1 MDAPGYPAVQP
12 MSLKEYVFAYRIP
25 LLFGVVSLVCIA
37 FSIILLVKSTQTV
50 VPIRFESA
58 SGVGSPASSA
68 ANFKAILVD
77 IEGAVAAPGVV
88 SLLPGSRVEDAIMA
102 AGGLKTTADTE
113 YIAKNINRAMK
124 VTDGMKI
131 YIPEA
136 GEDQTSHNPGT
147 VVATPGTSSQNGVL
161 ISVNM
166 ATMAQ
171 LDSLPGVGPV
181 TAQKIIDSRP
191 YASPEDLVVKKAIGP
206 ALLEKLK
213 NQLSL

>member
-1 MDAPGYPAVQP
+1 MDLQYDTEDQPAG
-12 MSLKEYVFAYRIP
+12 LREYVSVHRIP
-25 LLFGVVSLVCIA
+25 LVFGTVSLVCIA
-37 FSIILLVKSTQTV
+37 ISIVLLVKSTQTAA
-50 VPIRFESA
+50 PIQFESA
-58 SGVGSPASSA
+58 LGISNQASA
-68 ANFKAILVD
+68 TANFKAMLVD

-88 SLLPGSRVEDAIMA
+88 SLPPGSRVEDAIMA

-131 YIPEA
+131 FIPEA

-147 VVATPGTSSQNGVL
+147 FVATPGTSSQNGVL

-166 ATMAQ
+166 ASTAQ
-171 LDSLPGVGPV
+171 LDSLPGVGLV

-191 YASPEDLVVKKAIGP
+191 YASLEDLVVKKAIGP